1 MVQPLRLMKTDP
13 PKVSSANANAL
24 LSDSQRWQVL
34 LQRDASADGAFVY
47 AVKTTGIYCRP
58 GCSSRRPQRQNVTF
72 FETPEAAEQ
81 AGFRPCKRCQPH
93 RISPTR
99 QLTDTMVR
107 ICQLIEASD
116 QALSL
121 AELAGYAG
129 LSPHYFQRQFK
140 KIIGVTPKQYGVA
153 HRAQRVKSQLQE
165 TKTVTEAVYGA
176 GFETSSNFYDQS
188 VGLLGMTPS
197 QYKQGAQG
205 VAINFTIQPCWLGL
219 VLVAATPN
227 GICAIALG
235 DSADAL
241 RAELQA
247 NFPKAQIAESDRAF
261 EQWVAQV
268 LSLIETPQPAGDLPL
283 DIQGT
288 AFQQQ
293 IWQTLQAIPPG
304 TTVSYGDLAQRIG
317 NPRAVRA
324 VARACASNRLAVVV
338 PCHRVVGSNGDLR
351 GYRWGRDRKQALL
364 DKEAASAQQLELL

>member
-24 LSDSQRWQVL
+24 LSDSQRWQAL

-293 IWQTLQAIPPG
+293 IWQALQAIPPG

-324 VARACASNRLAVVV
+324 VAHACASNRLAVVV

-364 DKEAASAQQLELL
+364 DKETASAQQLELL